1 VRKKLY
7 IFIASV
13 IFAVILWG
21 SISLSDIYYTNVD
34 VKLTLTN
41 FPQNYTTGSILPEK
55 IRLRVKGQGWRLVSI
70 NVGPETEFRVSV
82 GGDSGRQDINL
93 YKHLESNRWLLSEV
107 EIMNIYPDSINFF
120 VERIISK
127 KLPVVSG
134 LNLGF
139 KPGYGLASDIVL
151 RPDTIVVTGPL
162 SLLKNMNEIKTEDKS
177 LTLLDSRT
185 ETEVSLPVFN
195 GFNFSINLIAVVL
208 DVQKIV
214 DKQFED
220 ITVEVIDIPSR
231 KEVVLLPNKIGFNV
245 RGGIEILGKLK
256 QDQFRAYIRYQSLVQ
271 DTTGSV
277 TPVLEMPK
285 NVILQYLK
293 PDKLRYVIR
302 SF

>member
-1 VRKKLY
+1 LVNFQNPLTVSNPIGLPGVIDFIGYGEGTRVFEGSGAAPQSSTTESVRRKDNNGSSTYGTNGNGWDSNDNSLDFYLENNLVGNPPLPVELY
-7 IFIASV
+7 SFSAI
-13 IFAVILWG
+13 ILENG
-21 SISLSDIYYTNVD
+21 
-34 VKLTLTN
+34 VKLL
-41 FPQNYTTGSILPEK
+41 
-55 IRLRVKGQGWRLVSI
+55 W
-70 NVGPETEFRVSV
+70 
-82 GGDSGRQDINL
+82 
-93 YKHLESNRWLLSEV
+93 
-107 EIMNIYPDSINFF
+107 
-120 VERIISK
+120 
-127 KLPVVSG
+127 
-134 LNLGF
+134 
-139 KPGYGLASDIVL
+139 
-151 RPDTIVVTGPL
+151 
-162 SLLKNMNEIKTEDKS
+162 
-177 LTLLDSRT
+177 RT

>member
-127 KLPVVSG
+127 KLAVVSG

-277 TPVLEMPK
+277 TPVLEMPN